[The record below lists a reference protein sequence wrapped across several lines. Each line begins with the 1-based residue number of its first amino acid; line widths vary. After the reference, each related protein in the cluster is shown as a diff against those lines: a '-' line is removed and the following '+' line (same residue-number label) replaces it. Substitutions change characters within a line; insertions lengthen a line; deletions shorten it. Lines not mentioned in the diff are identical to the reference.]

1 MGETPDNDEID
12 DFLRAHK
19 PIASG
24 ASFKQ
29 GDAFGDWRVTAFL
42 GRGGS
47 GEVYRVEHD
56 SLGTVAALKV
66 HIPRTGE
73 DAASRD
79 ASAKVRFMR
88 EARFLSENAHSAFP
102 RFFGFGEREGR
113 PWYVMELLEPLALPS
128 TDKSVA
134 RFMLGVAAGVGKL
147 HSMGLVHR
155 DIKPG
160 NIMQRPGTA
169 DDGAT
174 PVLIDMG
181 LVKTATAAQDLA
193 GDALSIVDGKA
204 VALGTPRY
212 AAPEQLNGGE
222 ITPATDIYALGMLA
236 NECFVGRPPFAWA
249 RIIRRATA
257 SIPAH
262 RYATV
267 ADLAGAIRCRNLLRN
282 VAIGGA
288 IGLICIGIAVTGT
301 LLVSSPSEKAFKAFP
316 SYGKW
321 SKIATSTVSNG
332 ITYTT
337 INLNSSE
344 CEIEE
349 RLELKGPQVLSI
361 HGPGRLVA
369 SVSGSSNVS
378 IRLIDGQFR
387 NKTKI
392 QYPQNA
398 IRYVLEGEKPDLVFE
413 SMYYPTNCVKGATK
427 IFPAA
432 AGGLWPADTS
442 PAFWR

>member
-1 MGETPDNDEID
+1 MDKILNDAEIGA
-12 DFLRAHK
+12 FLMSHK

-24 ASFKQ
+24 ASFAQ
-29 GDAFGDWRVTAFL
+29 GDAFGDWRITSFL

-47 GEVYRVEHD
+47 GEVYRMDHG
-56 SLGTVAALKV
+56 SLGTAAAIKV
-66 HIPRTGE
+66 YIPRTGE
-73 DAASRD
+73 NAASRD
-79 ASAKVRFMR
+79 ASAKARFMR
-88 EARFLSENAHSAFP
+88 EARFLSENAHPAFP

-128 TDKSVA
+128 TEKSVA

-160 NIMQRPGTA
+160 NIMQRQGSA
-169 DDGAT
+169 DGSAT

-181 LVKTATAAQDLA
+181 LVKDTAVPQGHARDS
-193 GDALSIVDGKA
+193 LSIVDGKA
-204 VALGTPRY
+204 IALGTPRY

-236 NECFVGRPPFAWA
+236 NECLGGKPPFTWA
-249 RIIRRATA
+249 HIIRRATA
-257 SIPAH
+257 SIPTH

-267 ADLAGAIRCRNLLRN
+267 AEFAGAIHRRNLLRN
-282 VAIGGA
+282 VAMGFA
-288 IGLICIGIAVTGT
+288 IGLICIELAAIGT
-301 LLVSSPSEKAFKAFP
+301 LFMSSTSGKAFSAFP
-316 SYGKW
+316 ACDKW
-321 SKIATSTVSNG
+321 NRIATSIVSNG
-332 ITYTT
+332 IVYTT
-337 INLNSSE
+337 ITLKSNE
-344 CEIEE
+344 YEIEE

-361 HGPGRLVA
+361 YGPGRLAA

-398 IRYVLEGEKPDLVFE
+398 IHYVLEGENPDLAFE
-413 SMYYPTNCVKGATK
+413 SMSYPTNCVKGAMK
-427 IFPAA
+427 MFPTAA
-432 AGGLWPADTS
+432 KGPWPTDTS